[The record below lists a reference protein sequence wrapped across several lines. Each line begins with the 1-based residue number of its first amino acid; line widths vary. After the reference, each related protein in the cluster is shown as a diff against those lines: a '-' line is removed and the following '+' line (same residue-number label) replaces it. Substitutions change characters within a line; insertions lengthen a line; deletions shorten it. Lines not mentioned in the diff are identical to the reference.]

1 MAKASA
7 VASDVVDTEK
17 RSGSSRARRAYQS
30 RESLMQTVSIVLA
43 LLVGAG
49 LVVQVGLNMA
59 LARSFGSAPAAA
71 LVNFLVGTVALLL
84 FLFVLRQPWPDRTQ
98 WESVPAWA
106 WFGGLFGALY
116 VATATFAGP
125 RLGALLL
132 LALTVTGQLVASVIV
147 DHYGLLGFR
156 EQAVTASRL
165 FGVFLLVIAIYL
177 IAR

>member
-1 MAKASA
+1 
-7 VASDVVDTEK
+7 
-17 RSGSSRARRAYQS
+17 
-30 RESLMQTVSIVLA
+30 MQTVSIVLA

-49 LVVQVGLNMA
+49 LVVQVSLNMA

-71 LVNFLVGTVALLL
+71 LVNFLVGTVALTL
-84 FLFVLRQPWPDRTQ
+84 FLFVLRQPWPERAQ

-132 LALTVTGQLVASVIV
+132 LALTVAGQMVASIIV

-165 FGVFLLVIAIYL
+165 FGVLLLGVSIYL

>member
-1 MAKASA
+1 
-7 VASDVVDTEK
+7 
-17 RSGSSRARRAYQS
+17 
-30 RESLMQTVSIVLA
+30 MQTVSIVLA

-59 LARSFGSAPAAA
+59 LARSFGRAPAAA

-132 LALTVTGQLVASVIV
+132 LALTVAGQLVASIIV
-147 DHYGLLGFR
+147 DHYGLLGFAR
-156 EQAVTASRL
+156 EPVDATRL
-165 FGVFLLVIAIYL
+165 LGVVLLLGGIFL

>member
-1 MAKASA
+1 MN
-7 VASDVVDTEK
+7 
-17 RSGSSRARRAYQS
+17 SRMVQLSCNPLCGWRTQTAQRHIQMD
-30 RESLMQTVSIVLA
+30 MQLGRIPA
-43 LLVGAG
+43 AAG
-49 LVVQVGLNMA
+49 GHWQGG
-59 LARSFGSAPAAA
+59 GSAPAAA
-71 LVNFLVGTVALLL
+71 LVNFLVGTVALSL

-132 LALTVTGQLVASVIV
+132 LALTVAGQMVASIIV

-156 EQAVTASRL
+156 EQAVTAPRL
-165 FGVFLLVIAIYL
+165 IGVLFLVIAIYL